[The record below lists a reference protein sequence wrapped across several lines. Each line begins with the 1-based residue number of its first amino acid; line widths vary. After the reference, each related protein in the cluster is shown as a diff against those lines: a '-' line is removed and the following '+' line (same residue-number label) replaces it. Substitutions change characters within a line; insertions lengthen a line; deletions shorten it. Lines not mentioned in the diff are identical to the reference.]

1 MPAHQPNLQLIT
13 QGHKEVLDLIEL
25 VRLPRDSEKYQAL
38 DENISD
44 LGHLA
49 LKCNGDC
56 HKDEAL
62 RAGPDLHVDLIKSSA
77 SLRTN
82 LLSCRSP
89 A

>member
-38 DENISD
+38 DENNLD

-49 LKCNGDC
+49 LKCNGDG
-56 HKDEAL
+56 HKDEAF
-62 RAGPDLHVDLIKSSA
+62 RAGPDLHVDLIKSSV
-77 SLRTN
+77 SLRAN

>member
-13 QGHKEVLDLIEL
+13 QEHKEVLDL

-49 LKCNGDC
+49 LKCNGDR
-56 HKDEAL
+56 HKDEVL

-77 SLRTN
+77 SLRVN

-89 A
+89 AK